1 MRRPEEVIS
10 SLSDRFNRDYPA
22 WARGRGTW
30 PLRVPLGPP
39 TTAQRSAD
47 PVACHAWADE
57 WRAYSGPGE
66 VEHASMRFPTGTHD
80 MPKALLLRRPRDVAA
95 VHPDTGQTWER
106 CGHRL
111 TMLERAFPGA
121 RFTGIIRRIT
131 DLDEGDYQ
139 RLVGAVTWLRANPAS
154 GMLLRQLP
162 IEGIGTKWLSRHAQL
177 VLALLEHD
185 DPGLAPEAGQ
195 PVGQSQMR
203 LFERLGLRV
212 PPELIQVTVLDPA
225 LRTQLAGMRH
235 LAASADDLNEWR
247 ERPDTVVILENKET
261 GYAITD
267 DHPGTVVL
275 HGQGLSV
282 ANYARITWV
291 QDAGTVVYWGDIDAP
306 GLQFVSDLRG
316 YGIPATTVMMN
327 TATLDRFRHLAT
339 EGAGPQR
346 VSVPRL
352 TESERELYDHL
363 ADYAATHDTGLL
375 LEQERIPWEH
385 AYPQLLTAMK
395 GLGVPELTLAV
406 GKGTGV

>member
-1 MRRPEEVIS
+1 VRRPEEVTS

-22 WARGRGTW
+22 WARGQGTW
-30 PLRVPLGPP
+30 PLRIPLGLP
-39 TTAQRSAD
+39 TTEQRAAD

-66 VEHASMRFPTGTHD
+66 VEHSSIKFPTGTHN

-95 VHPDTGQTWER
+95 LHPATVQTWER

-111 TMLERAFPGA
+111 TALQRAFPRA

-139 RLVGAVTWLRANPAS
+139 RMVGAVTWLRANPAS

-177 VLALLEHD
+177 VLALLDHEDSGHA
-185 DPGLAPEAGQ
+185 LEAGQ
-195 PVGQSQMR
+195 PAGLSQGR
-203 LFERLGLRV
+203 LLKHLGLRV
-212 PPELIQVTVLDPA
+212 PPELIQVAVLDPA
-225 LRTQLAGMRH
+225 LRAQLGGMRH
-235 LAASADDLNEWR
+235 LAASVDDLNQWR
-247 ERPDTVVILENKET
+247 ERPGTVVILENKET

-291 QDAGTVVYWGDIDAP
+291 QDAGTVIYWGDIDAP

-316 YGIPATTVMMN
+316 YGIPAATVMMD
-327 TATLDRFRHLAT
+327 TATLSRFRHLAT

-346 VSVPRL
+346 ASVPRL
-352 TESERELYDHL
+352 TENERELYDHL

-375 LEQERIPWEH
+375 LEQERIPWHH
-385 AYPQLLTAMK
+385 AYPQLLAAMK
-395 GLGVPELTLAV
+395 GSAPPKVTPEV
-406 GKGTGV
+406 DRGTGC